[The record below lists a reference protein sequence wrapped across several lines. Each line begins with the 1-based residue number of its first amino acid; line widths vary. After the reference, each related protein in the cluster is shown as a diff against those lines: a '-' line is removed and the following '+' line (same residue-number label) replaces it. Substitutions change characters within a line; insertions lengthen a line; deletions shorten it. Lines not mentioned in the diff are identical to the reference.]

1 MPATVKSTEVTYAS
15 CDMCTNAL
23 FDTCTYD
30 PYTHGMQDCF
40 EGVLGADFMGE
51 NAKPDAQAFTK
62 VKFDVWPIFT
72 SRSGMVHHYDTL
84 VLHYSRQ

>member
-1 MPATVKSTEVTYAS
+1 MPATVKSTEVTYAF

-30 PYTHGMQDCF
+30 PCTHGMQDCF

-51 NAKPDAQAFTK
+51 NAKPDAQAFNK
-62 VKFDVWPIFT
+62 VNMAVWSLFK
-72 SRSGMVHHYDTL
+72 SRSGVVHHNDTS
-84 VLHYSRQ
+84 VLH